1 MHAAFRFQTNR
12 GHPFDDVPEA
22 NGISTG
28 KGAQMS
34 GWRDSAACRDH
45 DPELWFSGKPYEQAA
60 ALAVCRQCPVID
72 ECRAFADDNNRI
84 SGYPLQGIWGGK
96 QYGRTSRPR
105 KERE

>member
-1 MHAAFRFQTNR
+1 MN
-12 GHPFDDVPEA
+12 
-22 NGISTG
+22 
-28 KGAQMS
+28 
-34 GWRDSAACRDH
+34 WRHQAACRDH
-45 DPELWFSGKPYEQAA
+45 DPELWFSGNPYEQAA
-60 ALAVCRQCPVID
+60 ALAVCRSCPVVD